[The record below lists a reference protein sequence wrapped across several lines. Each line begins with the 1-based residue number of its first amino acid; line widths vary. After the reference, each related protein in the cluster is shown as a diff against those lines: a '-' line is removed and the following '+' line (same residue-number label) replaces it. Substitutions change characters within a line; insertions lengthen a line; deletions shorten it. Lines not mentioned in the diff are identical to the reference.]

1 LSKKYLIITG
11 AAGFVG
17 EYLSENLIKENFGL
31 ILIDKNRKKLIKLHN
46 KIIKINKLS
55 PIHIFDKDITNENNL
70 KKILNFIKKK
80 KIFLYSL
87 INNAAIDAKPKKD
100 KINNKYL
107 TKNEWDTQIA
117 VGLTGSYLMIKYFG
131 EHMYYQK
138 NGKIINI
145 GSDLSVISP
154 NQEIY
159 KKSYKNFYKPASY
172 SAIKHGLLGLT
183 KYFST
188 LYAENGITCNMIS
201 PGPILNDQSKNL
213 VKNLKKVTPMRRLA
227 NRSDLVGIIKFLLSG
242 NCGFITGQNI
252 LIDGGRTII

>member
-1 LSKKYLIITG
+1 MTKK
-11 AAGFVG
+11 
-17 EYLSENLIKENFGL
+17 
-31 ILIDKNRKKLIKLHN
+31 
-46 KIIKINKLS
+46 
-55 PIHIFDKDITNENNL
+55 
-70 KKILNFIKKK
+70 
-80 KIFLYSL
+80 
-87 INNAAIDAKPKKD
+87 
-100 KINNKYL
+100 
-107 TKNEWDTQIA
+107 EWDAEIS

-131 EHMYYQK
+131 EYMYHQK
-138 NGKIINI
+138 KGKIINI

-188 LYAENGITCNMIS
+188 LYADNGITCNMIS

-213 VKNLKKVTPMRRLA
+213 VKILTKLTPMKRLA
-227 NRSDLVGIIKFLLSG
+227 DRGDLLGIIKFLLSR
-242 NCGFITGQNI
+242 NSKFITGQNI

>member
-1 LSKKYLIITG
+1 MAKIIITG

-17 EYLSENLIKENFGL
+17 EFLSENLIKENFGL
-31 ILIDKNRKKLIKLHN
+31 ILIDKNSKKLIKLRN
-46 KIIKINKLS
+46 KIIKINKFS
-55 PIHIFDKDITNENNL
+55 PIHIFNKDITKENNL
-70 KKILNFIKKK
+70 KKILNFILKK
-80 KIFLYSL
+80 KIFVDSL
-87 INNAAIDAKPKKD
+87 INNAAIDAKPKKN
-100 KINNKYL
+100 KTSSKYL
-107 TKNEWDTQIA
+107 TKKEWDTEIA

-131 EHMYYQK
+131 EHMYRQK

-213 VKNLKKVTPMRRLA
+213 VNKLKKITPMKRLA
-227 NRSDLVGIIKFLLSG
+227 NRSDLLGIIKFLLTG
-242 NCGFITGQNI
+242 NSRFITGQNI
-252 LIDGGRTII
+252 VVDGGRTII

>member
-1 LSKKYLIITG
+1 MSKKYLIITG

-17 EYLSENLIKENFGL
+17 EFLSENLIKENFGL
-31 ILIDKNRKKLIKLHN
+31 ILIDKNRKKLINLKK
-46 KIIKINKLS
+46 KIIKINKFS
-55 PIHIFDKDITNENNL
+55 SIHIFNKDITKENNL

-80 KIFLYSL
+80 KIFIESL
-87 INNAAIDAKPKKD
+87 INNAAIDAKPKT
-100 KINNKYL
+100 NRTSNKYL
-107 TKNEWDTQIA
+107 TKKEWDAEIS

-131 EHMYYQK
+131 EYMYHQK
-138 NGKIINI
+138 KGKIINI

-188 LYAENGITCNMIS
+188 LYADNGITCNMIS

-213 VKNLKKVTPMRRLA
+213 VKILTKLTPMKRLA
-227 NRSDLVGIIKFLLSG
+227 DRGDLLGIIKFLLSR
-242 NCGFITGQNI
+242 NSKFITGQNI